1 MNRYTLVAI
10 TILLLAA
17 PAGAF
22 DLSGLPEP
30 LITDRPDFT
39 ESPAAVPTGH
49 FQVEGG
55 ATFTRVDEE
64 DSDTFGEVLVRI
76 GLGKGLEARIGVPSY
91 ERIDAGGA
99 PGGSVSGFGDPSLG
113 FKLRLTPDPPS
124 AETPGRPEAALILAT
139 SIPEGE
145 EELSQGS
152 SWQPEARV
160 ALSWGLNALLS
171 LSSNVGYAYPED
183 PATGDRFDQFLASLS
198 LGIAITDRLG
208 AFVEGYGFSEET
220 ADGPETTYM
229 DAGLTWL
236 VGNDL
241 QLDVRAGRGFNEAD
255 PDWFVGAGAALRW

>member
-1 MNRYTLVAI
+1 MNRYTIAVVIA
-10 TILLLAA
+10 LLAAA
-17 PAGAF
+17 PAGAV

-39 ESPAAVPTGH
+39 ESPSSVPAGH

-64 DSDTFGEVLVRI
+64 DADTFGEVLVRI
-76 GLGKGLEARIGVPSY
+76 GLGHGLEARIGVPSH
-91 ERIDAGGA
+91 ERIDRGGSPA
-99 PGGSVSGFGDPSLG
+99 GSVSGFGDPSLG

-124 AETPGRPEAALILAT
+124 AETPGRPEAALILTT
-139 SIPEGE
+139 SIPEGD
-145 EELSQGS
+145 EELSDGA
-152 SWQPEARV
+152 WQPEARV
-160 ALSWGLNALLS
+160 ALSWGLSSLLS

-183 PATGDRFDQFLASLS
+183 PATGKRFDQLLASLS
-198 LGIAITDRLG
+198 LGIALTDRLG

-220 ADGPETTYM
+220 AGGSETAYM

-241 QLDVRAGRGFNEAD
+241 QFDVRAGRGFNDAD